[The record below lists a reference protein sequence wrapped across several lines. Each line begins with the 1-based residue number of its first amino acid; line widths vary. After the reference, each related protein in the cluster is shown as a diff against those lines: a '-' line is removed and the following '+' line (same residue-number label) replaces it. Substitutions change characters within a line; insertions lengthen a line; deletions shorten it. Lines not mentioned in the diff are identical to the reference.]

1 MLEAMPRRY
10 WLMKCEPA
18 AYTIDD
24 LARDGRT
31 SWEGVRNY
39 QARNFMRDEMQVGDG
54 VLFYASNADP
64 SGVTG
69 LAEIVRAGYPDHFAW
84 TRGHKYSRR
93 GVERGDAR
101 LVHGGRRVRRALP
114 RDVPL
119 DVLKSTKGLESM
131 MVTQKGSRLSVQ
143 PATKQEYDIVA
154 RLGRTLAERIVTSPR
169 PTRPPR
175 SSRRRSATTSC
186 ATSARRPPERA
197 PRPVPDVAVLESLI
211 NAAFWTS
218 LRREEGF
225 VPKMSLAYV
234 PPADNGYAMRFEQP
248 MLLTPHD
255 AGQGGAGRRARR
267 HPPGRV
273 GATDGDLYAW
283 GTTRSIPPLGLVI
296 EIVEPALLVVKHHR
310 GEKTGKYVN
319 VAVLEGDQVKLVD
332 ETASSLP
339 DCPALVGS
347 LLGFDSPS
355 SWLGSM
361 NVLVQLAVS
370 MRAHGRGGL
379 LLVVPSTSETW
390 RDSMVAPMAYA
401 ISPPYRGLGELLRD
415 GGPDRQTDRFQQA
428 LREVV
433 DVIAGLTAVDGAAVM
448 TDTYELLAF
457 GAKIARRRGSPQVEQ
472 VTVTEPVVGGEA
484 RTVTPAQLGGTRHL
498 SAAQFVHD
506 QRDAIALVA
515 SQDRRFT
522 VFAWS
527 PCADQVHGHQVET
540 LLL

>member
-1 MLEAMPRRY
+1 VITTPY
-10 WLMKCEPA
+10 PA
-18 AYTIDD
+18 A
-24 LARDGRT
+24 A
-31 SWEGVRNY
+31 
-39 QARNFMRDEMQVGDG
+39 
-54 VLFYASNADP
+54 
-64 SGVTG
+64 
-69 LAEIVRAGYPDHFAW
+69 
-84 TRGHKYSRR
+84 
-93 GVERGDAR
+93 
-101 LVHGGRRVRRALP
+101 
-114 RDVPL
+114 
-119 DVLKSTKGLESM
+119 
-131 MVTQKGSRLSVQ
+131 
-143 PATKQEYDIVA
+143 IVA
-154 RLGRTLAERIVTSPR
+154 PRIR
-169 PTRPPR
+169 DYFLRHI
-175 SSRRRSATTSC
+175 A
-186 ATSARRPPERA
+186 AAHYEA
-197 PRPVPDVAVLESLI
+197 GAPVPDVTVLESLI

-234 PPADNGYAMRFEQP
+234 PPTHDGHAMRFEQP
-248 MLLTPHD
+248 MPLTPHTMAKVAPVVER
-255 AGQGGAGRRARR
+255 AGIHLGVWTR
-267 HPPGRV
+267 
-273 GATDGDLYAW
+273 DGEPYAW
-283 GTTRSIPPLGLVI
+283 GTTRSIPMLGLVL

-310 GEKTGKYVN
+310 GERTGKYVN
-319 VAVLEGDQVKLVD
+319 VAVLEGDEVKLVD

-347 LLGFDSPS
+347 LLGFDSPK
-355 SWLGSM
+355 SWVGSL

-401 ISPPYRGLGELLRD
+401 ISPAYRGLSELVRE
-415 GGPDRQTDRFQQA
+415 GVTGRTGDRFQQT

-448 TDTYELLAF
+448 TDSYELLAF
-457 GAKIARRRGSPQVEQ
+457 GAKIARRRGSPQVEL

-484 RTVTPAQLGGTRHL
+484 RIVTPAQLGGTRHL

>member
-1 MLEAMPRRY
+1 VTSTPY
-10 WLMKCEPA
+10 PA
-18 AYTIDD
+18 A
-24 LARDGRT
+24 A
-31 SWEGVRNY
+31 
-39 QARNFMRDEMQVGDG
+39 
-54 VLFYASNADP
+54 
-64 SGVTG
+64 
-69 LAEIVRAGYPDHFAW
+69 
-84 TRGHKYSRR
+84 
-93 GVERGDAR
+93 
-101 LVHGGRRVRRALP
+101 
-114 RDVPL
+114 
-119 DVLKSTKGLESM
+119 
-131 MVTQKGSRLSVQ
+131 
-143 PATKQEYDIVA
+143 IVA
-154 RLGRTLAERIVTSPR
+154 PKIRDYFLRHLASTPIEGQPI
-169 PTRPPR
+169 
-175 SSRRRSATTSC
+175 A
-186 ATSARRPPERA
+186 
-197 PRPVPDVAVLESLI
+197 PVPDTAVLESLI
-211 NAAFWTS
+211 NTVFWTS

-225 VPKMSLAYV
+225 VPKLSLAYL
-234 PPADNGYAMRFEQP
+234 PPADNAYSMRFEQRMALSSHTLAKVAP
-248 MLLTPHD
+248 VVER
-255 AGQGGAGRRARR
+255 AGIHLGVWAE
-267 HPPGRV
+267 
-273 GATDGDLYAW
+273 DGDVYAW
-283 GTTRSIPPLGLVI
+283 GTTRSIPALGIVL

-310 GEKTGKYVN
+310 GERSGKYVN

-355 SWLGSM
+355 SWLGSL

-379 LLVVPSTSETW
+379 LLVVPSTSESW
-390 RDSMVAPMAYA
+390 RDSMVSPMSYA
-401 ISPPYRGLGELLRD
+401 ISPAYRGLSELLREEVA
-415 GGPDRQTDRFQQA
+415 GRRTERFQQS

-433 DVIAGLTAVDGAAVM
+433 DVVAGLTAVDGAAVM
-448 TDTYELLAF
+448 TDQYELLAF
-457 GAKIARRRGSPQVEQ
+457 GAKIARRRGSPQVEM